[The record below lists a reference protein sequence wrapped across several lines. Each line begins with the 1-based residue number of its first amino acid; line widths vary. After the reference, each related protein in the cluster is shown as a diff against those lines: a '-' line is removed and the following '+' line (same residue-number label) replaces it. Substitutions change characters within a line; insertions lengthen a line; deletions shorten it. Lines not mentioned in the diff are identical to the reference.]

1 MTASSARAG
10 NRPRLLF
17 VFGVILVLAAGA
29 WFISRWWTQAPEEM
43 VHAYFQDRA
52 TEAGLDFRM
61 AFLPGEQGEQFK
73 INLYDHG
80 AGVAV
85 GDYDGDGHDDIY
97 FANQLGANALYRN
110 KGDGAF
116 ENMTAQ
122 AGVAVGD
129 RVCVGAAFA
138 DYDNDGDQD
147 LFVTSTRGG
156 NLLFRNQGDGTFKD
170 ATKHAGVELV
180 AHSQAA
186 AFFDYDNDGW
196 LDLLVVNTAQWTTET
211 FNPKGNYYIGKGAG
225 GDFEEL
231 VHSPK
236 EQNRLYRNNR
246 DGAFSDVTLP
256 AGMQGRGWAGD
267 VAVLDYNDDGHLD
280 VLITCMFGPAQLY
293 RNNSGVTFTDVADQ
307 VLGRTSWGG
316 VGAKAFGSRN
326 KGRLDL
332 LIVDMHSDMW
342 MGLDYEHKTLELA
355 KQNAGQRYPS
365 PDGPYEKKRSEAD
378 WEAMLGARRSEVRF
392 GNTFFRNLGDAK
404 FEEGAEKV
412 GLETFWPWGIAAGDF
427 DNDGAEDLFL
437 TAGMGYPFYYW
448 PNSLLMNDG
457 DGTFTDR
464 AGRFGIEPPVRG
476 VTLPEKIGGKG
487 AARSSRC
494 AAVADFDGDGRLEIV
509 VNNFNHEPYYFRNQ
523 FPAKNHIS
531 FRLQGTKSNRD
542 AVGAVV
548 RLFVGDEVL
557 TRQVHPAG
565 GYLAQSSRTLHFGL
579 GDRTA
584 IDRAEITW
592 PGGRRQTIAKLV
604 MNKLHVIVEP

>member
-1 MTASSARAG
+1 MPTSSAHFGRW
-10 NRPRLLF
+10 LLA
-17 VFGVILVLAAGA
+17 VLTLLALAALG
-29 WFISRWWTQAPEEM
+29 WFILRPWLTTEEDET
-43 VHAYFQDRA
+43 VHAYFRDEA
-52 TEAGLDFRM
+52 AEAGLDFLM
-61 AFLPGEQGEQFK
+61 AFLPGEQGEEFK

-97 FANQLGANALYRN
+97 FANQLGPNALYRN
-110 KGDGAF
+110 QGDGTF
-116 ENMTAQ
+116 ENVTDH

-129 RVCVGAAFA
+129 RVCVAAAFA

-156 NLLFRNQGDGTFKD
+156 NILFQNQGDGTFKD
-170 ATKHAGVELV
+170 VTKQAGVELV
-180 AHSQAA
+180 AHSQTA

-196 LDLLVVNTAQWTTET
+196 LDLLVVNTARWTTES
-211 FNPKGNYYIGKGAG
+211 FNPKGSYYIGKGAG
-225 GDFEEL
+225 GDFQEL

-236 EQNRLYRNNR
+236 EHNRLYRNNR
-246 DGAFSDVTLP
+246 DGTFTDVTVP
-256 AGMQGRGWAGD
+256 TGMQGRGWAGD
-267 VAVLDYNDDGHLD
+267 VALLDYNDDGHLD

-293 RNNSGVTFTDVADQ
+293 RNNSGATFTDVTDH
-307 VLGRTSWGG
+307 VLGRTTWGG

-326 KGRLDL
+326 NGRLDL

-355 KQNAGQRYPS
+355 RQNAGKRYPS

-378 WEAMLGARRSEVRF
+378 WEAMLGVRRRDVHF
-392 GNTFFRNLGDAK
+392 GNTFFRNLGGEK
-404 FEEGAEKV
+404 FEECAEKV

-427 DNDGAEDLFL
+427 DNDGHEDLFL

-448 PNSLLMNDG
+448 PNALLMNNG
-457 DGTFTDR
+457 DGAFTDR
-464 AGRFGIEPPVRG
+464 AQQFGIEPPVRG
-476 VTLPEKIGGKG
+476 VTLPEKIGGKD
-487 AARSSRC
+487 AVRSSRC

-523 FPAKNHIS
+523 LPARNYVA
-531 FRLQGTKSNRD
+531 FRLQGVESNRD

-548 RLFVGDEVL
+548 RLFSGDEVL

-579 GDRTA
+579 GDRKG
-584 IDRAEITW
+584 IERAEITW
-592 PGGRRQTIAKLV
+592 PGGRRQSIDNVT
-604 MNKLHVIVEP
+604 MNQLNVIVEKK